1 MELDNQSVSKIK
13 EYNKENNYLD
23 WKGIN
28 EETEKSDFINDYFK
42 DNYKIERIQ
51 EGGNP

>member
-1 MELDNQSVSKIK
+1 MILDSQSISKIK
-13 EYNKENNYLD
+13 EYNKNNNYLD

-28 EETEKSDFINDYFK
+28 EETGKSEF
-42 DNYKIERIQ
+42 IERIL